1 MFLFEYSPYFVMAGL
16 LLAGVGVS
24 VSEKPYL
31 PTAEDPEEAG
41 RQLTMK
47 LRQPV
52 RYRLLRLWN

>member
-1 MFLFEYSPYFVMAGL
+1 MFLFEYSPYLIAAGL

-31 PTAEDPEEAG
+31 PIADDPEEAG

-52 RYRLLRLWN
+52 RYHVARWFR